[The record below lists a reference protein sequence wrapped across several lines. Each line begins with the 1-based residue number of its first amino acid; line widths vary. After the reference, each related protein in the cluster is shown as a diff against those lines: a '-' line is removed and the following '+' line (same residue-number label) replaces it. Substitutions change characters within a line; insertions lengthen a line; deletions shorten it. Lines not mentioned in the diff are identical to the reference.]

1 MRRKNLFPLFSLWGS
16 HLLNSNW
23 PENSLDFTHFLSNK
37 KYRRKI
43 KTVLD
48 CWASHPLAQLSR
60 DPPTPFDRL
69 RHCYRHVYTH
79 ISTFTL
85 AVGAPEDVY
94 IRVVS
99 IHIPV
104 CIEMRNQWQL
114 YCGDRL
120 CFTFHSSASY
130 SRIGIIPIGCYSFF
144 FSSHHRHCCQCLT
157 SAQVFFFLSPRARG
171 TSFRCTFI
179 NFFKLILIFSLLFP
193 AMKNDN
199 WSNCRLLPS
208 V

>member
-23 PENSLDFTHFLSNK
+23 PENWLDFTHFLSNK

-144 FSSHHRHCCQCLT
+144 FFLFASPPLLPVPNICT
-157 SAQVFFFLSPRARG
+157 SVFFFSLPAPEEQA
-171 TSFRCTFI
+171 FVVH
-179 NFFKLILIFSLLFP
+179 LLIFLS
-193 AMKNDN
+193 
-199 WSNCRLLPS
+199 
-208 V
+208 